1 MPPVNKKT
9 EVITMADNAAQQLY
23 VTYEKALEQAQQ
35 FVWLLH
41 GQNKGMVQLV
51 KLNGERKPFY
61 HSYRGDKLP
70 ANVEQWLDQ
79 DDIYITLNIFKGV
92 RRQTADL
99 LGFNALYT
107 DLDFYKIGISKEQ
120 ARAEIQRMIESK
132 EIITPSM
139 IIDSGRG
146 YQLIWLVNF
155 MKATE
160 GYTRLWRRMQE
171 AIYDR
176 FKHLNADN
184 AARSVTQIYRLVG
197 SWSSRTGSLI
207 TFEHLADRYEIGELK
222 DWLLDDIDDIAPTQQ
237 PTRPRKV
244 RRKRVFKE
252 NGFSPYTLAK
262 ARKDDLEQLVT
273 LRGGYVNRRRLVFY
287 YAVLSLEVFRGDT
300 DTLENALERINS
312 RLHKPLPQ
320 YVLDSAR
327 ASAVNSWSVKQGNK
341 HMGYKFTNAYL
352 VENLEINEDEQ
363 QYMAQLIGQAEKNR
377 RKRIANEKKR
387 REAGMRTALEYNQ
400 ERLDKTA
407 QQLEIL
413 KEMLAEN
420 PKVKRKEIAERLGVG
435 VVRVDKLK
443 AQLKRQ
449 QKN

>member
-1 MPPVNKKT
+1 MMNG
-9 EVITMADNAAQQLY
+9 NAAVEHLGA
-23 VTYEKALEQAQQ
+23 YERALEQAQQ

-41 GQNKGMVQLV
+41 GQNKAMVQLTQLDSG
-51 KLNGERKPFY
+51 KMKYYR
-61 HSYRGDKLP
+61 SYRGETLP
-70 ANVEQWLDQ
+70 TVLQDSAEYSWLEQ
-79 DDIYITLNIFKGV
+79 DDVYIALNVFKGV
-92 RRQTADL
+92 RRRETDL
-99 LGFNALYT
+99 VGFNALYT
-107 DLDFYKIGISKEQ
+107 DLDFYKIGISKQ
-120 ARAEIQRMIESK
+120 DARAEIQRMIDSGEVI
-132 EIITPSM
+132 EPSI

-146 YQLIWLVNF
+146 YQLIWLMQF
-155 MKATE
+155 MANTAAYQK
-160 GYTRLWRRMQE
+160 LWRRMQG
-171 AIYDR
+171 AIYER
-176 FKHLNADN
+176 FIHLNADN

-207 TFEHLADRYEIGELK
+207 TFEHLADRYTIGELK
-222 DWLLDDIDDIAPTQQ
+222 DALLDDIDDIEPTQQ

-244 RRKRVFKE
+244 RRKRAFKE
-252 NGFSPYTLAK
+252 SGFSPYTLAK

-300 DTLENALERINS
+300 DTLEKALKRINS

-352 VENLEINEDEQ
+352 VENLEITDDEQ
-363 QYMAQLIGQAEKNR
+363 QYMVQLIGQAEKNR
-377 RKRIANEKKR
+377 RKRIANEKLR

-413 KEMLAEN
+413 NEMLAEN
-420 PKVKRKEIAERLGVG
+420 PKVKRKEIAERLGVSIE
-435 VVRVDKLK
+435 RVKKLK
-443 AQLKRQ
+443 AQLQ
-449 QKN
+449 QQLKS

>member
-1 MPPVNKKT
+1 M
-9 EVITMADNAAQQLY
+9 TMVDNAAMHHLQ
-23 VTYEKALEQAQQ
+23 TYEQALEQAQR

-41 GQNKGMVQLV
+41 ADNKAMVQLV
-51 KLNGERKPFY
+51 KLNGDKKPFY
-61 HSYRGDKLP
+61 RSYRGNTLP

-79 DDIYITLNIFKGV
+79 DDVYITLNVFSGV
-92 RRQTADL
+92 KRQTNDL
-99 LGFNALYT
+99 IGYNALYT
-107 DLDFYKIGISKEQ
+107 DLDFYKLGISKEQ
-120 ARAEIQRMIESK
+120 ARAEIQRMIDSG
-132 EIITPSM
+132 EIVTPSL

-146 YQLIWLVNF
+146 YQLIWLINF

-184 AARSVTQIYRLVG
+184 AARSITQIYRLVG
-197 SWSSRTGSLI
+197 SWSSRTGTLI
-207 TFEHLADRYEIGELK
+207 TFEHLADRYEIGTLKEL
-222 DWLLDDIDDIAPTQQ
+222 LLDDIDDSKPIQ
-237 PTRPRKV
+237 PRVQSKKV
-244 RRKRVFKE
+244 RKKRVFKE
-252 NGFSPYTLAK
+252 GGFSHYTLAK
-262 ARKDDLEQLVT
+262 ARKSDLEQLVT
-273 LRGGYVNRRRLVFY
+273 LRGGYVNRRRFMFY

-300 DTLENALERINS
+300 ATLDVALERMND

-327 ASAVNSWSVKQGNK
+327 ASAVNSWGVKQSNRRL
-341 HMGYKFTNAYL
+341 GYNFTNAYL
-352 VENLEINEDEQ
+352 VDNLEITDDEQ

-377 RKRIANEKKR
+377 RKQIANEKMR
-387 REAGMRTALEYNQ
+387 REAGMRTALEYKQ

-413 KEMLAEN
+413 KAMLAEN
-420 PKVKRKEIAERLGVG
+420 PKVKRKEIAERLGVS

-443 AQLKRQ
+443 AQLKQQ

>member
-1 MPPVNKKT
+1 M
-9 EVITMADNAAQQLY
+9 MDNAAMHYLQ
-23 VTYEKALEQAQQ
+23 TYEQALEQAQR

-41 GQNKGMVQLV
+41 GGNQAMVQLV
-51 KLNGERKPFY
+51 KLNGDKKPFY
-61 HSYRGDKLP
+61 RSYRGNTLP

-79 DDIYITLNIFKGV
+79 DDVYIALNVFSGIK
-92 RRQTADL
+92 RQTNDL
-99 LGFNALYT
+99 IGFNALYT
-107 DLDFYKIGISKEQ
+107 DLDFYKLGISKEQ
-120 ARAEIQRMIESK
+120 ARAEIQRMIDSG
-132 EIITPSM
+132 EIVQPSL

-155 MKATE
+155 MKATA

-184 AARSVTQIYRLVG
+184 AARSITQIYRLVG

-207 TFEHLADRYEIGELK
+207 TFEHLADRYEVSQLK
-222 DWLLDDIDDIAPTQQ
+222 EWLLDDLDDLEPIQQ
-237 PTRPRKV
+237 PTRPHKA

-252 NGFSPYTLAK
+252 SGFSSYTLAK

-273 LRGGYVNRRRLVFY
+273 MRGGYVNRRRFMFY

-300 DTLENALERINS
+300 GTLDKALERMNE
-312 RLHKPLPQ
+312 RLYKPLPQ

-327 ASAVNSWSVKQGNK
+327 ASAFNSWSVKQGNK

-352 VENLEINEDEQ
+352 VKSLELTDNEQ
-363 QYMAQLIGQAEKNR
+363 QFMTQLIGQAEKNR
-377 RKRIANEKKR
+377 RKRIANEKLR
-387 REAGMRTALEYNQ
+387 REAGMRTALEYKQ

-413 KEMLAEN
+413 KAMLAEN

-443 AQLKRQ
+443 AQLQ
-449 QKN
+449 QQLKS